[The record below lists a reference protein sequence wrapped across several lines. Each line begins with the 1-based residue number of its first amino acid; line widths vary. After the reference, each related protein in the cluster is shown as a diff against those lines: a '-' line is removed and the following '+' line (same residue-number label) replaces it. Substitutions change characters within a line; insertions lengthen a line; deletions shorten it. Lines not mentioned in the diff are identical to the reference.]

1 MKQKRYTLEVTEE
14 QLHIIADCVEDLH
27 RFAAG
32 QMELYN
38 TTVMLDNYY
47 ELGERLKELK
57 PLATPHLSPNE
68 DYPWNGGDC
77 PNNCQRKFI
86 AMTYGIY
93 REILHALAV
102 ENQSGTWNT
111 YLSSTLTCE
120 DCVPLPIIK
129 RIK

>member
-1 MKQKRYTLEVTEE
+1 MKKHKYTLEVTEE
-14 QLHIIADCVEDLH
+14 QLYLIADCVEDLH

-38 TTVMLDNYY
+38 TTVMLDNHY
-47 ELGERLKELK
+47 ELGERLKDLK
-57 PLATPHLSPNE
+57 PLVTPHLEWSAS
-68 DYPWNGGDC
+68 YPWNGGGC
-77 PNNCQRKFI
+77 PNELQRKFI

-102 ENQSGTWNT
+102 ENQNGTWNT
-111 YLSSTLTCE
+111 YLISTLTCE
-120 DCVPLPIIK
+120 DNVPLPIIK